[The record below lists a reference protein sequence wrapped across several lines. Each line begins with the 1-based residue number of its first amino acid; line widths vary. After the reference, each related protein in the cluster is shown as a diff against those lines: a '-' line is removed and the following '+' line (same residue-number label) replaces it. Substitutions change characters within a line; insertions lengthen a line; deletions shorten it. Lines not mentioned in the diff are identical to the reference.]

1 MRSKTTI
8 NWLFNDV
15 LCYLFVAFFDWK
27 IGFFQQTHVRVYD
40 ILKTGMANV
49 LWAITLLFEYNSD
62 YQILWIRF
70 MYSFNTLSLFNKSL
84 YSQCFHLDLSIYNIH
99 LLLVRLAWFH
109 QELEIFL
116 VISNLDI
123 DRCNLVRSDHPSNTK
138 RGGFCIYYR
147 NSLSNY

>member
-15 LCYLFVAFFDWK
+15 LCYLFIAFFDWK

-70 MYSFNTLSLFNKSL
+70 MRSFNTLSLFNKSL

-99 LLLVRLAWFH
+99 LVSSAGLVSSR
-109 QELEIFL
+109 
-116 VISNLDI
+116 
-123 DRCNLVRSDHPSNTK
+123 VRNFPSDFQFGYWSVQLGTLWSPIKH
-138 RGGFCIYYR
+138 
-147 NSLSNY
+147 